1 MTRGDA
7 QSRRDATR
15 GPSHTLRDEIKDE
28 STHLLGLL
36 IVHVDGDDARPEL
49 RDGGHVPGEHAHVA
63 SHRGKLDRVDLRALV
78 LNLVRHVEVQ
88 RQLRGRRGGNLPR
101 RREEVGGEVRR
112 VHRRRRVLLE
122 LLEELLHGFA
132 LRLGGH
138 RRPLRSDG
146 ERAGDLRGG
155 PGEGAEPPGSLTK
168 GHVDVVVSANRV

>member
-7 QSRRDATR
+7 QSRRVATGARLNKPR
-15 GPSHTLRDEIKDE
+15 GDLKDI

-36 IVHVDGDDARPEL
+36 IVHVDGNDARPEL

-101 RREEVGGEVRR
+101 RREEVGGEARR

-122 LLEELLHGFA
+122 LVEELLDGFA